1 MWILTYFLLH
11 LLVYLGLR
19 LQFLIWN
26 WASLKTLSVSDIL
39 IAFLYGVRFDLAALS
54 IPVGIFCLGW
64 IWLQRA
70 SPFSRKSWL
79 CFFTVLHC
87 FLIVLNYG
95 DAELLNFTARRF
107 TKSSFF
113 LFNEAQASNIVTPYV
128 GMFFVTIFSWAL
140 YSYLVYR
147 LLWAPKKSG
156 QAPLSPATPV
166 SLFKKAGLSFGILVV
181 TVILSRGGLQVKPLT
196 FVDAKIFDQ
205 SYANNLVL
213 NSTFTLVKS
222 FGKPSVERIHYFD
235 NEKMLSLL
243 NQQELPSTFSLNAKR
258 TVPLNVVYIFLESF
272 SKEYTNLQNPEVTP
286 FLNSLR
292 QQGKDFVHAY
302 ANGRRS
308 IEGVAA
314 LLSGI
319 PALMEEPFINSEF
332 SANQVIGLGTL
343 LAAENYHTSF
353 FHGARNGSMHFDQFM
368 RSVGIENYFGKN
380 EYPNQGDNDG
390 TWGIFDEPFLQWT
403 CGKISEFKEPFF
415 TSIFTLTSHQ
425 PFKIPEQYK
434 DRFKDERLPIL
445 KSIQYADFA
454 LQRFMECAEKQKWY
468 TNTLFIFTA
477 DHTGPEL
484 QQEASFESQF
494 DHQLDSQL
502 DSQFDSRFADSFE
515 IRFENRFTVPLV
527 FFSPSVEVLKDLKT
541 DQYAQHIDILP
552 TLLETLQ
559 IPLKNKNHL
568 ARSLWQPGPK
578 VIALYTDGKYQLVG
592 QVRDKTEQLKAI
604 QQYFSEGLF
613 DNRLYYPSK

>member
-1 MWILTYFLLH
+1 MWILAYFLLH

-26 WASLKTLSVSDIL
+26 WASLKNLSGSDIL
-39 IAFLYGVRFDLAALS
+39 TAFLYGIRFDLSALS
-54 IPVGIFCLGW
+54 LPVGLFCLGW
-64 IWLQRA
+64 IWLNRVEGL
-70 SPFSRKSWL
+70 RKVWL
-79 CFFTVLHC
+79 WIFTVLNS
-87 FLIVLNYG
+87 FFIILNYG

-113 LFNEAQASNIVTPYV
+113 LFKEAQASNIVTPYF
-128 GMFFVTIFSWAL
+128 GMFLIAIATVTL
-140 YSYLVYR
+140 YSFLV
-147 LLWAPKKSG
+147 LKISKMKMPFS
-156 QAPLSPATPV
+156 SPA
-166 SLFKKAGLSFGILVV
+166 KKAGLSFGVLALA
-181 TVILSRGGLQVKPLT
+181 VILSRGGLQTKPLT

-213 NSTFTLVKS
+213 NSTFTLMKS
-222 FGKPSVERIHYFD
+222 FGKPPVERIKYFD
-235 NEKMLSLL
+235 SEKMLSLL
-243 NQQELPSTFSLNAKR
+243 NQQDLPSTFALTQKR
-258 TVPLNVVYIFLESF
+258 SKPLNVVYIFLESF
-272 SKEYTNLQNPEVTP
+272 SQEYTQLKDPEATP
-286 FLNSLR
+286 FFNSLR
-292 QQGKDFVHAY
+292 KKSTDFTNSY

-343 LAAENYHTSF
+343 LTAANYHTSF
-353 FHGARNGSMHFDQFM
+353 FHGAQNGSMHFDQFM
-368 RSVGIENYFGKN
+368 RSVGIQNYFGKN
-380 EYPNQGDNDG
+380 EYPNQGDDDG

-403 CGKISEFKEPFF
+403 CEKLTQFPQPFF

-425 PFKIPEQYK
+425 PFKVPEKYQ

-445 KSIQYADFA
+445 RSVQYTDYA
-454 LQRFMECAEKQKWY
+454 LQKFIECAEKQTWY
-468 TNTLFIFTA
+468 DNTLFILTA

-484 QQEASFESQF
+484 KTDSSFES
-494 DHQLDSQL
+494 
-502 DSQFDSRFADSFE
+502 
-515 IRFENRFTVPLV
+515 RFEVPLL
-527 FFSPSVEVLKDLKT
+527 FYSANPEILKGL
-541 DQYAQHIDILP
+541 QAQQFAQHIDVLP

-559 IPLKNKNHL
+559 MPLKNKNYL

-578 VIALYTDGKYQLVG
+578 VIALYTDGRYELVG
-592 QVRDKTEQLKAI
+592 QVTDEKEQLKAI

-613 DNRLYYPSK
+613 DNRLYYPAK